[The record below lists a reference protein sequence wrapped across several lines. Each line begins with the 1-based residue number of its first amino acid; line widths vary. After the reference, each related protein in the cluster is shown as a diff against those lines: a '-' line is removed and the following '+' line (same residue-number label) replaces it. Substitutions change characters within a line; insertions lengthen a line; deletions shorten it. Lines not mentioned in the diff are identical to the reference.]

1 MRRYAPVVRTAA
13 ILLGLALLGIAPGRA
28 DQNGPSIDPLLRR
41 MIRASEKAMADHGRP
56 DAITDDERR
65 FFKSVAS
72 VSVDGAVP
80 TVGVRLKLDDSS
92 RHAIEKLGIRT
103 YGRMAGFASA
113 FIPMS
118 SLAEVSKLAG
128 IQAMQAV
135 VKPKLELDVSRPEVR
150 SQQTAT
156 TYGATGKGVIV
167 GDVDTGL
174 DITHPDF
181 RKPDGTTRIKFLWRQ
196 DDACVGTPP
205 PPPFD
210 FGCLYTEAQIN
221 ASLTGGPLVPA
232 PDAEGHGTHVTG
244 VAAGNGLATGNGYPA
259 GRYVGMAPEADIIMV
274 KTFPE
279 PGASC
284 GTNCFQ
290 IGLGLDF
297 IDDKAAAL
305 GKPYVIN
312 LSLGSQYGGHD
323 GSDVDEQ
330 TIDSLIGPGIH
341 GKAIT
346 KSVGNDRDVPIHI
359 SGTVAAGATNTHT
372 FTIPTYTA
380 LSGTFN
386 DYAAWWLWYNPNDN
400 LTVTIGDPTSTA
412 CGTTMLT
419 TSLTTKIL
427 STDPVQAF
435 NSTNSGA
442 LLIDQGDS
450 PVIPGGARSFHM
462 EVDDQGGHP
471 PCAGTW
477 TVRVKGNTVPQG
489 GHYDAWIW
497 QSTFGASQLEA
508 TWVSPDLTNL
518 ISIPGTS
525 FNVITVGGY
534 MSKFQWLSVDGNT
547 YHWNGTF
554 PTDVG
559 TLAVFSSPGPTRDN
573 RIKPEITAPAWTE
586 VSSLA
591 HDVDVS
597 PASGQQPQVVEDGVH
612 WALPGTSFSSPHV
625 AGIFAQL
632 LSLNPKL
639 DAIQLRS
646 LATSTARVDVNV
658 APPHPNA
665 DWGYGKIDALAMAD
679 LVVKPIPDMKPN
691 ALGVFSW
698 TAIPTATTYN
708 VYRGDLSLKS
718 ATYYGSCLYIGL
730 PSPSF
735 SDTSGPVVNGGFFYL
750 VTGKKDGIEGI
761 LGFRSD
767 GTPRPNN
774 SPCP

>member
-1 MRRYAPVVRTAA
+1 MRRYAPALRIAVV
-13 ILLGLALLGIAPGRA
+13 LLGLAALGTVPDRA
-28 DQNGPSIDPLLRR
+28 DRQGPSIDPLLRR
-41 MIRASEKAMADHGRP
+41 MMRASEKAMADHGRP
-56 DAITDDERR
+56 DAISDDERR

-72 VSVDGAVP
+72 VGVDGAVP
-80 TVGVRLKLDDSS
+80 TVGVRLKLDDAS
-92 RHAIEKLGIRT
+92 RRAIEMLGIRT

-113 FIPMS
+113 VIPMS
-118 SLAEVSKLAG
+118 RLAEVAKLTG

-135 VKPKLELDVSRPEVR
+135 VRPKLELDVSRPEVR

-156 TYGATGKGVIV
+156 TYGATGKGVIF
-167 GDVDTGL
+167 GNVDTGL

-181 RKPDGTTRIKFLWRQ
+181 RKADGTTRVKFLWRQ
-196 DDACVGTPP
+196 DDGCVGTPP
-205 PPPFD
+205 PPPYD

-221 ASLTGGPLVPA
+221 ASLTGGPSVPA
-232 PDAEGHGTHVTG
+232 PDAEGHGTHTTG
-244 VAAGNGLATGNGYPA
+244 VASGNGFATGHGFPA
-259 GRYVGMAPEADIIMV
+259 GRYVGMAPDADIIMV

-279 PGASC
+279 PGAAC
-284 GTNCFQ
+284 GPNCFQ
-290 IGLGLDF
+290 ISAGMDF
-297 IDDKAAAL
+297 IDAMATSM

-323 GSDVDEQ
+323 GSDLDEQ
-330 TIDSLIGPGIH
+330 TIDALIGPGIP
-341 GKAIT
+341 GKALA
-346 KSVGNDRDVPIHI
+346 KSVGNDRGLPIHI
-359 SGTVAAGATNTHT
+359 SGTVAAGVTNTHT
-372 FTIPTYTA
+372 FTIPTYTS
-380 LSGTFN
+380 LPGTFN

-400 LTVTIGDPTSTA
+400 LTVTIGDPQSTA
-412 CGTTMLT
+412 CGATMLT
-419 TSLTTKIL
+419 VSATTGQGQVF
-427 STDPVQAF
+427 S
-435 NSTNSGA
+435 STNSGF
-442 LLIDQGDS
+442 LLIDDTDS
-450 PVIPGGARSFHM
+450 PVVPGGARSFHM
-462 EVDDQGGHP
+462 EVDDQANKP

-477 TVRVKGNTVPQG
+477 TVKVKGNTVPQG

-497 QSTFGASQLEA
+497 QSTFGASQLQA
-508 TWVSPDLTNL
+508 AWVSPDLTNL

-525 FNVITVGGY
+525 FNEITVGGY
-534 MSKFQWLSVDGNT
+534 MTKYQWLSIDGNT
-547 YHWNGTF
+547 YHWNGTL
-554 PTDVG
+554 PSDVG
-559 TLAVFSSPGPTRDN
+559 TLASFSSPGPTRDHRN
-573 RIKPEITAPAWTE
+573 KPEIAAPAWTE
-586 VSSLA
+586 VSALA

-646 LATSTARVDVNV
+646 LATSTARVDGNV
-658 APPHPNA
+658 PPPIPNA

-679 LVVKPIPDMKPN
+679 LVVKSIPDLKTN

-708 VYRGDLSLKS
+708 VYRGDINLKS
-718 ATYYGSCLYIGL
+718 ATYYGSCLVTGL
-730 PSPSF
+730 ASPSF
-735 SDTSGPVVNGGFFYL
+735 SDAAVPVVDGGFFYL